1 MSTKLLVVVENLD
14 TMLDTLED
22 KLEAENEYKNN
33 NLDSM
38 LVTLEERLNKDGV
51 ATTYKGICASCE
63 KPIHDKVCHALGK
76 SFHPDHFV
84 CSVCQVELY
93 NKTFY
98 EREGRAYCEKDYQ
111 NQYAPKCF
119 ACGEPVISLCV
130 TSDSRTWH
138 PEHFVCVECG
148 KQLNEESGF
157 HEIGEQFYC
166 EEDYKN
172 LFAPK
177 CSGCNDYVMGMVAN
191 SCWHPECFNCSEC
204 SISLEGRNFFEKDG
218 KQYCET
224 HYRARRSSV
233 CKACN
238 QPILHQCM
246 TALGEKYH
254 PEHFTCSFCKQELN
268 HGTFKEKNGKAYC
281 KRCYLKTF
289 GRH

>member
-22 KLEAENEYKNN
+22 KLKSENEYKDN

-63 KPIHDKVCHALGK
+63 KPIHNKVCHALGK

-119 ACGEPVISLCV
+119 ACGEPVIFLCV

-157 HEIGEQFYC
+157 HE
-166 EEDYKN
+166 
-172 LFAPK
+172 
-177 CSGCNDYVMGMVAN
+177 
-191 SCWHPECFNCSEC
+191 ECG
-204 SISLEGRNFFEKDG
+204 ISLEGRNFFEKDG